1 MATGE
6 RIHKKWPNPAPTPRV
21 RPFGL
26 KTPGEVPKLQAQVRE
41 TLGKGSVFSYDTG
54 DRLSRIDFSAQLP
67 IQPKLMTGSPQDKSE
82 QEADCQEA
90 KVSQK
95 IGSLGDSI
103 QGKLFSSPQIQR
115 KSQPHQQSFTPVSL
129 QTKPLTIQRDS
140 GDRTDSQPQIKS
152 EDIEYEI
159 IGHRFAYQGDTL
171 PAAAGDWL
179 ATRGYQRNW
188 TLTIRG
194 EGFFM
199 GLLMPV
205 EKGGRTPILAFKGTS
220 PDDVSDLLADLDPI
234 AIGFTAFKRQQKK
247 VAEAIATAGGKV
259 DVVGHSLGGALAQH
273 AASAFPNKVRRVVTF
288 QAPAINRIQSY
299 MFGKLDASER
309 PEEVRHHIA
318 TGDIVDVAG
327 GKHLAG
333 EVLLHQVGSSP
344 TSHIQYLLNSD
355 AFKDQR
361 DALGLTDEMLEELGV
376 AEHKANH
383 QGKVEKFEE
392 YPYWFRQILTEWG
405 GRTLLGAVPGAVL
418 SAYRGAK
425 KIGSGVAAGASYVG
439 DKIASGASSIATGA
453 SYVGDKIATGAS
465 YVGDKIASGASSI
478 YDSTRNLWKNLF

>member
-6 RIHKKWPNPAPTPRV
+6 RIQKKWPNPAPTPRV
-21 RPFGL
+21 RPFAL
-26 KTPGEVPKLQAQVRE
+26 QTPREVPQLQPQVRE
-41 TLGKGSVFSYDTG
+41 APGSRSMPSYSAG
-54 DRLSRIDFSAQLP
+54 DRLSGIDFSAQFP
-67 IQPKLMTGSPQDKSE
+67 IQPKLITGAPQNKYE

-90 KVSQK
+90 
-95 IGSLGDSI
+95 GESI

-115 KSQPHQQSFTPVSL
+115 KIEPQEQSFTPVYL

-140 GDRTDSQPQIKS
+140 GDRTDAQPLIKS

-199 GLLMPV
+199 GLLMPL
-205 EKGGRTPILAFKGTS
+205 EDGGRTPILAFKGTT
-220 PDDVSDLLADLDPI
+220 PDWVDVSDILADLDPI

-333 EVLLHQVGSSP
+333 DVLLHQVGSSP
-344 TSHIQYLLNSD
+344 TSHTKYLLNSD

-361 DALGLTDEMLEELGV
+361 DALGLTDEMLEQLGV

-383 QGKVEKFEE
+383 KGKVEEFEE

-405 GRTLLGAVPGAVL
+405 GRTVLGAVPGALL
-418 SAYRGAK
+418 SAYRGGQ
-425 KIGSGVAAGASYVG
+425 KIGRGIAAGASYVG
-439 DKIASGASSIATGA
+439 DKIS
-453 SYVGDKIATGAS
+453 
-465 YVGDKIASGASSI
+465 SGASSI
-478 YDSTRNLWKNLF
+478 YDSTRNLLKNLF